1 MLQLTVR
8 QVRRLQRAYAVQGA
22 AALAS
27 KRRGRPSNRKLAAD
41 VRARVLALVKERYA
55 DFGPTLA
62 CEKLREQ
69 HDVVVSVETLRTWMS
84 SEGLWRTRMQR
95 RKPAQSPR
103 RRRSCLGE
111 LVQIDGSDHEWF
123 EGRAPRCTPLGLRRR
138 RDESFDGAALRA
150 LRIDVRVLRGD
161 RALCACAR
169 KALRFLQRQGRRLSR
184 QCQGCTRGR
193 RLHAI
198 WTRYVR
204 AEYRRDLRQHAR
216 GQGRVE
222 RAHQTLQDRLVKELR
237 LRGIS
242 GRDAGNAYLGEF
254 MKDYNQRFACEPQ
267 SPHDAHRTLLPQENL
282 ARIFSWQEERR
293 LTGSLTLHYN
303 RVMYVVA
310 STPASEKARGKRVT
324 VREEEDGTVHIEYRG
339 EHLDAYA
346 FPKDARVHQGAIVEN
361 KLLGHVLSVI
371 AQGQRERDKRT
382 LQTKRL
388 TLRDEDLMRKAMGE
402 PGLTTRRPRANQKRQ
417 QSARSIAPLPVTH
430 PLATALQSAKPH
442 PKPAT
447 LDRGTQADNC
457 TLQSTGHF

>member
-1 MLQLTVR
+1 M
-8 QVRRLQRAYAVQGA
+8 A
-22 AALAS
+22 
-27 KRRGRPSNRKLAAD
+27 
-41 VRARVLALVKERYA
+41 
-55 DFGPTLA
+55 TL
-62 CEKLREQ
+62 C
-69 HDVVVSVETLRTWMS
+69 
-84 SEGLWRTRMQR
+84 
-95 RKPAQSPR
+95 
-103 RRRSCLGE
+103 
-111 LVQIDGSDHEWF
+111 
-123 EGRAPRCTPLGLRRR
+123 
-138 RDESFDGAALRA
+138 
-150 LRIDVRVLRGD
+150 
-161 RALCACAR
+161 
-169 KALRFLQRQGRRLSR
+169 
-184 QCQGCTRGR
+184 
-193 RLHAI
+193 
-198 WTRYVR
+198 YVR
-204 AEYRRDLRQHAR
+204 AHGKPCAFYSDKAGVFRVNAKDAR
-216 GQGRVE
+216 AGDGYTQFGRAMYELNIDVICANTPAAKGRVE